1 MATLKDI
8 KKGAKQNKPDG
19 IQLTATEVKMIK
31 DLNESKQFVVNEFAS
46 IGQLEATTQLRKEE
60 NINRFKQNS
69 EVEIQLSNTLM
80 VKYGDGRIDID
91 NELFIPLN
99 G

>member
-8 KKGAKQNKPDG
+8 KKDAKSSTPEG
-19 IQLTATEVKMIK
+19 IKLTATEVKMIS

-46 IGQLEATTQLRKEE
+46 IGQLEATVQLRKEE
-60 NINRFKQNS
+60 NIKRFKQNS
-69 EVEIQLSNTLM
+69 EVEIQLSNNLM
-80 VKYGDGRIDID
+80 AKYGDGRIDID
-91 NELFIPLN
+91 NELFIPIN

>member
-8 KKGAKQNKPDG
+8 KKDAKPSKPEG
-19 IQLTATEVKMIK
+19 IKLTATEVKMIS

-46 IGQLEATTQLRKEE
+46 IGQLEATIQLRKEE
-60 NINRFKQNS
+60 NIKRFKQNS
-69 EVEIQLSNTLM
+69 EVEIQLSNNLM
-80 VKYGDGRIDID
+80 AKYGDGRIDID
-91 NELFIPLN
+91 KELFIPVN

>member
-8 KKGAKQNKPDG
+8 KKGTKPSQPEG
-19 IQLTATEVKMIK
+19 IKLTATEVKMIS

-46 IGQLEATTQLRKEE
+46 IGQLEATVQLRKEE
-60 NINRFKQNS
+60 NIKRFKQNS
-69 EVEIQLSNTLM
+69 EVEVQLSNNLM
-80 VKYGDGRIDID
+80 AKYGDGRIDID
-91 NELFIPLN
+91 NELFIPIN